1 MLQGFKAFIARGHV
15 VDLAV
20 GVVIGGAFTK
30 IVTSLVDGILTP
42 LVAALFGQ
50 PDISRVGRFVINE
63 AHFSI
68 GTVLQAVLNF
78 LLVSAALYFLV
89 VVPLNRL
96 ARLRKKGAE
105 PEPPAPS
112 EDVLLLQE
120 IRDLLAAGT
129 GRTTPNAHAAAHATT
144 GAATA
149 GAATAVDGEVRHD
162 AVDASPRHAA
172 R

>member
-20 GVVIGGAFTK
+20 GVVIGGAFTA
-30 IVTSLVDGILTP
+30 IVTSLVEGILTP
-42 LVAALFGQ
+42 LIAALFGA
-50 PDISRVGRFVINE
+50 PDISGVGSFEING
-63 AHFSI
+63 ARFSI
-68 GTVLQAVLNF
+68 GVVLQAVLNF
-78 LLVSAALYFLV
+78 LLVSAALYVFV
-89 VVPLNRL
+89 VVPINRL
-96 ARLRKKGAE
+96 SHLRKTGAE

-129 GRTTPNAHAAAHATT
+129 ARTTPNASAPED
-144 GAATA
+144 GTA
-149 GAATAVDGEVRHD
+149 RDDGVG
-162 AVDASPRHAA
+162 ASPRHAV

>member
-20 GVVIGGAFTK
+20 GVVIGGAFTA
-30 IVTSLVDGILTP
+30 IVTSLVEGVLTP
-42 LVAALFGQ
+42 LIAAIFGA
-50 PDISRVGRFVINE
+50 PDISGVGKFVVNE

-68 GTVLQAVLNF
+68 GLVLQAVLNF
-78 LLVSAALYFLV
+78 LLVSAALYFVV
-89 VVPLNRL
+89 VVPINRL
-96 ARLRKKGAE
+96 SHLRKKGAE

-120 IRDLLAAGT
+120 IRDLLAAGA
-129 GRTTPNAHAAAHATT
+129 GRTTPNASDPGDGTARNGTAGD
-144 GAATA
+144 GAAGAGTA
-149 GAATAVDGEVRHD
+149 EDGVG
-162 AVDASPRHAA
+162 ASPRHAA